1 MLSNVI
7 LASSWGRSLMPA
19 IIAALILSFSP
30 SALRA
35 AASQNQQSADVALL
49 SEDEL
54 FDLVGPIALYPDEL
68 LAIVLPV
75 SVRMRRPLEEVRKCS
90 TS

>member
-1 MLSNVI
+1 MSSNVT

-68 LAIVLPV
+68 LAIVLPG
-75 SVRMRRPLEEVRKCS
+75 STRMRRPLEEVSKCS